1 MAKQVARIGNTI
13 DIKTDVFSRFWPINV
28 LRVGVEMARVV
39 LVDIRDNDTVF
50 DWHPSSSTELTIAG
64 AVQDNEAA
72 DAIEV
77 AATLIRDLVH
87 GESGAGGPE
96 TDTAALAAVDALAA
110 SRGNGVDA
118 ATLNTATGEKFRLET
133 AGPRTVTGP
142 LTSIEVYNLSLIH
155 I

>member
-13 DIKTDVFSRFWPINV
+13 DIKTDVFSRFWPLNV
-28 LRVGVEMARVV
+28 LRVGVETARVV

-50 DWHPSSSTELTIAG
+50 DWHPSSGTELTIAG

-87 GESGAGGPE
+87 DESCLLY
-96 TDTAALAAVDALAA
+96 T
-110 SRGNGVDA
+110 SDA
-118 ATLNTATGEKFRLET
+118 ADE
-133 AGPRTVTGP
+133 
-142 LTSIEVYNLSLIH
+142 
-155 I
+155 